1 MEVLRLSG
9 ICKSFGMVKVLQNVD
24 FSLQSGE
31 VHAIVGE
38 NGAGKST
45 LMKIIMGTYQPD
57 AGKIILD
64 GKEVKFQNTRSAMEN
79 GISMIYQELNS
90 IPYMTVADNIFV
102 GREPS
107 KYGFVQKKQLF
118 SQCQKLV
125 DDLNIKL
132 SARDMVKNLSVSE
145 RQMLEIVKAVS
156 YHSKIIIM
164 DEPTSSIADADAE
177 ILFEIIE
184 RLKKQGIAIIYISHK
199 LDELIRIADR
209 VTVLRDGYMI
219 NSYASSEFDANTII
233 SDMVG
238 REIQTRFPQIEKT
251 IGEPVL
257 KVEHLTAKGQFQ
269 DISFELKRG
278 EILGFSGLIGSG
290 RTEIITAIFG
300 LNRYDSGKI
309 YLNGEEVEI
318 HCPDDAIRHH
328 IAMVSEDRKLT
339 GLNLMAPLKDN
350 ITVAVLKTL
359 SKLGMIQNKK
369 EKEAARKMMD
379 ELNVR
384 ASSEEQIAGSLSGGN
399 QQKVVLAKW
408 LLTQP
413 EIILLDEPTRG
424 IDVGAKAEIYK
435 LINQLAK
442 EGKSVLV
449 ISSEM
454 PEIIGLCDRVI
465 VLSDGHI
472 KGSLDKSELSQQR
485 IMECISK

>member
-1 MEVLRLSG
+1 MEVLMLSG